1 MSMWF
6 EYPIRK
12 SFQLNIDSLY
22 DFDLFYPILVIA
34 NLSFRFT
41 RAKEKSKISCFV
53 PQFPIAGTKQ
63 TVTLNFLQGL
73 PNRFS
78 LNNTAIATMKARP
91 S

>member
-34 NLSFRFT
+34 
-41 RAKEKSKISCFV
+41 KFV
-53 PQFPIAGTKQ
+53 IPLHPGEREIKNQLLRTPVPDSGNKTNCD
-63 TVTLNFLQGL
+63 T
-73 PNRFS
+73 
-78 LNNTAIATMKARP
+78 
-91 S
+91 